1 MSAVEPSRPSERL
14 PSHPGS
20 VAPGSHGHWLWTGQY
35 RDCRVSDGE
44 MRLKPVYRWIPN
56 CWCAQCLPFVKRA
69 LWGVFEMILC
79 PICGNKRCP
88 RANDHRNSCTG
99 SNEPGQVGS
108 RY

>member
-1 MSAVEPSRPSERL
+1 MSAVERSPLSHHRPARA
-14 PSHPGS
+14 GS
-20 VAPGSHGHWLWTGQY
+20 PATGAHGHWLWTGQY

-69 LWGVFEMILC
+69 LWTVFEMILC

-88 RANDHRNSCTG
+88 HANDHRNACTG